1 MPCLAHT
8 EYYAYLWLRCNHLA
22 MRLWPGRHVFV
33 QLGSYNARTLFHA
46 RVTVWGRGRPFCIY
60 GSDVDTDIAALIDL
74 RRRLTLA
81 VNAVRRNARVNRIR
95 VARRG

>member
-1 MPCLAHT
+1 MH
-8 EYYAYLWLRCNHLA
+8 
-22 MRLWPGRHVFV
+22 LWPGRNVFV
-33 QLGSYNARTLFHA
+33 QIGSYQVQGTFDA
-46 RVTVWGRGRPFCIY
+46 RVTVWGRGHPFSIY

-81 VNAVRRNARVNRIR
+81 VNAVRRNPRVNRIR